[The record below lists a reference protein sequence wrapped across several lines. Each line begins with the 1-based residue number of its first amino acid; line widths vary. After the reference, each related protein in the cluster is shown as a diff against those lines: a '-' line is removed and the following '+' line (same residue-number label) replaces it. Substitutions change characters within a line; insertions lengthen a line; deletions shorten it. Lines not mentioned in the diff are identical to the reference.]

1 VIGVATDVRQL
12 GLDIPVEPT
21 AYYHYAQTPKSV
33 TPILEKTLTF
43 IVRSNNPA
51 GLRDAVPHAIA
62 GISKT
67 SPAFNVKTV
76 EQMLVEAGAQRRFNM
91 WLFGAFAGL
100 ALALAA
106 VGVYGVMAYAVSQR
120 TREIGIR
127 MALGASRGSILRV
140 IVTYGMKMG
149 LAGVAVG
156 AAGAVALTRLMAA
169 LLYGVSPT
177 DVWTFV
183 LVSAMVVGFILVACY
198 VPSRRATRVD
208 PNVAL
213 RYE

>member
-1 VIGVATDVRQL
+1 M
-12 GLDIPVEPT
+12 
-21 AYYHYAQTPKSV
+21 
-33 TPILEKTLTF
+33 
-43 IVRSNNPA
+43 
-51 GLRDAVPHAIA
+51 
-62 GISKT
+62 
-67 SPAFNVKTV
+67 KTV
-76 EQMLVEAGAQRRFNM
+76 EQLLDEAGAQRRFNM

-127 MALGASRGSILRV
+127 IALGASRGNILRV

-149 LAGVAVG
+149 LAGVVVG

-169 LLYGVSPT
+169 LLYEVSPT

-183 LVSAMVVGFILVACY
+183 LVSAMVVGFILLACY